1 MLLVKF
7 TKVYPASFMSHLDIL
22 RSILRTA
29 TRAGIKIRRS
39 ENAFNPHYKVY
50 FTPPLPLTVES
61 VGEYMCIDTDFDA
74 KEFIEKF
81 NQNSI
86 SGVKALFARN
96 MEKNPNVAGI
106 VTFSDYEV
114 SVQLTLEQKQIL
126 ESILQKTEFVIEYK
140 QKDKTVQK
148 DVRDKIADIKVS
160 DSLDK
165 IYLRLASGSDNLR
178 VDRLLE
184 NVSGL
189 NLNFDGFEIKRCEQF
204 TGKKDC
210 LIPLYLVGDS
220 DEK

>member
-22 RSILRTA
+22 RSILRTS

-39 ENAFNPHYKVY
+39 ENAFNPHFKVY

-74 KEFIEKF
+74 KEFLDKF

-86 SGVKALFARN
+86 SGVKALYARN
-96 MEKNPNVAGI
+96 MKKNPNVAGI
-106 VTFSDYEV
+106 VSFSDYEV
-114 SVQLTLEQKQIL
+114 NVQVSPEQKAIL
-126 ESILQKTEFVIEYK
+126 ESILDKKELIIEYK

-160 DSLDK
+160 DNSDK
-165 IYLRLASGSDNLR
+165 IYLRLSSGSDNLR

-184 NVSGL
+184 NISGL
-189 NLNFDGFEIKRCEQF
+189 NLNFDGFEIKRIEQY
-204 TGKKDC
+204 TGEKNS

-220 DEK
+220 DEE